1 MGGDRRPAA
10 CSFWFANLGG
20 AASLG
25 RTGARLAPAENSQQ
39 FHLFQPLVAG
49 AALLWVNRGAVR
61 LRLSVPDRAL
71 HLIIGAPTLTE
82 PQIMLMVLA
91 LIDVVMI
98 AKLLIMVIVGGY
110 ETFVSRLNLEGHP
123 EPAGMAL
130 TRQCRGAQGEARHR
144 LDRHLVASFAANLLL
159 KPIA

>member
-25 RTGARLAPAENSQQ
+25 RTGARLAPAENTQQ

-91 LIDVVMI
+91 LIDLVMI
-98 AKLLIMVIVGGY
+98 ANLLIMVIVGGY
-110 ETFVSRLNLEGHP
+110 ETFVSRLNFEGHP
-123 EPAGMAL
+123 DQPEWL
-130 TRQCRGAQGEARHR
+130 SQRQCRAVEGEVRHR
-144 LDRHLVASFAANLLL
+144 LDRHLVDSFAANLH
-159 KPIA
+159 